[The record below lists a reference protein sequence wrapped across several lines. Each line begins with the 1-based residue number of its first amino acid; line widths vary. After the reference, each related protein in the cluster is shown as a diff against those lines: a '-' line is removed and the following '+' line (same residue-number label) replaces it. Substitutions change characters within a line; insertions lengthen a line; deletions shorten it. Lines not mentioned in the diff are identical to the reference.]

1 MIRLPSGTLIGMRRS
16 MSYAALAPT
25 ANGHLPLPKLVQTFP
40 CSPKGHGL
48 KFSPSI
54 TRILARAVV
63 AATAE
68 LNVNTTSAML
78 SRRTVQNSALQ
89 LGKRTDIGLGI
100 PGPPNNGK
108 SSEFS

>member
-1 MIRLPSGTLIGMRRS
+1 

-25 ANGHLPLPKLVQTFP
+25 TNGHLPLPKLVQTFA
-40 CSPKGHGL
+40 CAPKGHGL

-54 TRILARAVV
+54 TRILALAVV

-68 LNVNTTSAML
+68 LNVNTTSAV
-78 SRRTVQNSALQ
+78 SNRRTVQIVALQ

-100 PGPPNNGK
+100 PGPPNNGQ
-108 SSEFS
+108 SSDFS